1 MRVLFTSLPA
11 TGHFNSIMPTA
22 RALAAAGHDV
32 AVCCA
37 DAFGSEVTLSD
48 LQHLPGGAPTLEAL
62 TYGGPPIGDPGRP
75 RFMQLEVFA
84 GRAALAMLP
93 DLMRHIEAWEP
104 DLIVRESSEFA
115 GCLAAEARGL
125 PHASIGTGSH
135 SSLGDRRAV
144 FREALTL
151 RRQELGLPSDPG
163 AEMMFRY
170 LQLAFVPPRWDGDV
184 VHPPSVHF
192 ICYDNPDRPAETR
205 PDWLDASR
213 DRPLVL
219 ASLGTLMYGQ
229 PGLFEAIIEAVAGEP
244 FEVVAAIGRDQDPAR
259 FGVPPANVRIV
270 PYVPQI
276 QVLEACAMF
285 ITHGGFNGTKEA
297 LRLGIPLVVLPIG
310 ADQLYTAERVEAL
323 GLGRRVAADE
333 RDAATIRSRSR
344 EVMADGRFANNAR
357 KFAID
362 MEALPPM
369 EHAVGLLERL
379 ASERQPIHRP
389 A

>member
-22 RALAAAGHDV
+22 RAVAAAGHDV

-37 DAFGSEVTLSD
+37 NAFADEVTVTG
-48 LQHLPGGAPTLEAL
+48 LQHLPGGAETIESLE
-62 TYGGPPIGDPGRP
+62 YGGPPMGDPGRL

-93 DLMRHIEAWEP
+93 DLLRHIEAWQP
-104 DLIVRESSEFA
+104 DLVVRESLEFA
-115 GCLAAEARGL
+115 ACLAAEKLGL
-125 PHASIGTGSH
+125 PHASIGTSAH

-144 FREALTL
+144 FAEALTL
-151 RRQELGLPSDPG
+151 RRAELGLPSDPD

-170 LQLAFVPPRWDGDV
+170 LQFAFVPPRWDGDV
-184 VHPPSVHF
+184 VHPQTVHF
-192 ICYDNPDRPAETR
+192 IRYDNPHRPAELR
-205 PDWLDASR
+205 PAWLDAPR

-219 ASLGTLMYGQ
+219 ASLGTVMHDQ

-244 FEVVAAIGRDQDPAR
+244 LEVVAAIGRDQDPAR
-259 FGVPPANVRIV
+259 FRTPPANVRIV
-270 PYVPQI
+270 RFVPQI
-276 QVLEACAMF
+276 QVLEASAMF

-297 LRLGIPLVVLPIG
+297 LRMGIPLIVIPIG
-310 ADQLYTAERVEAL
+310 ADQPYTAERVEAL
-323 GLGRRVAADE
+323 GLGRRVGADE
-333 RDAATIRSRSR
+333 RNSATIRDRVR
-344 EVMADGRFANNAR
+344 EVMADGRFRDNAR
-357 KFAID
+357 GFAAD

-369 EHAVGLLERL
+369 DHAVALLEQL
-379 ASERQPIHRP
+379 ASDPRPIPRP